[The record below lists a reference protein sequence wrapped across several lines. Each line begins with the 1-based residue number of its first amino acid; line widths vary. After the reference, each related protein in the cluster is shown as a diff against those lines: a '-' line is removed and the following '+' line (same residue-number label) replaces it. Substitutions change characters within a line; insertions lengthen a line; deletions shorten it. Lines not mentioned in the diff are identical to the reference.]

1 MQAELSTNTIPQ
13 LKDVYKNYLDMVS
26 GKGTW
31 LSPILPSEIT
41 RQRNLADKIQNLQQ
55 LTTVATVPSW
65 FTATGFKGVHPLTG
79 PAQSHLKM
87 DFESAP
93 VGWISIYGQT
103 KTYRLTLGIFR
114 TTLSPSKDSST
125 SIMTFLG
132 GIGYK
137 ENGNEIWKP
146 FQISFSGADGYFTQ
160 TDTSIAVNISPDNY
174 CIIDLTKTPVI
185 QCRITVDNTPTSANP
200 NPKPT
205 IFNITGNPAEKAVY
219 NGKGGCVPICFGG
232 AGTNYI
238 SFTNV
243 KLTINNEEGLG
254 WLDHQW
260 LSAGV
265 PNSFIDQ
272 FIFGLMTKGKQ
283 KMGPKWIWLALQKTD
298 DLQTT
303 TEQYAGSI
311 VIDDTIKK
319 GQTVPTSFVYYKN
332 GTVVDYSMPG
342 SVKVLDMV
350 SGYPVVLELTIGDD
364 KFNINPIGNAV
375 NEVILNNGTQNWE
388 GPAQVTQNGKPW
400 GVGFLEVNNMKP
412 GNTAIEDVLKDQGI
426 IEDSL
431 QFPAYWSNALLI
443 PIIVICIILA
453 PIVIFLILK
462 NKR

>member
-1 MQAELSTNTIPQ
+1 
-13 LKDVYKNYLDMVS
+13 
-26 GKGTW
+26 
-31 LSPILPSEIT
+31 
-41 RQRNLADKIQNLQQ
+41 
-55 LTTVATVPSW
+55 
-65 FTATGFKGVHPLTG
+65 
-79 PAQSHLKM
+79 
-87 DFESAP
+87 
-93 VGWISIYGQT
+93 
-103 KTYRLTLGIFR
+103 
-114 TTLSPSKDSST
+114 
-125 SIMTFLG
+125 
-132 GIGYK
+132 
-137 ENGNEIWKP
+137 
-146 FQISFSGADGYFTQ
+146 
-160 TDTSIAVNISPDNY
+160 VNISADNY

-185 QCRITVDNTPTSANP
+185 QCGITVDNTTF
-200 NPKPT
+200 
-205 IFNITGNPAEKAVY
+205 IITGNPAGKAVY

-232 AGTNYI
+232 VGTNYI

-265 PNSFIDQ
+265 PNSFIEQ
-272 FIFGLMTKGKQ
+272 FIFGLITKGKQ
-283 KMGPKWIWLALQKTD
+283 KTGPKWIWMALQKTD

-303 TEQYAGSI
+303 TEQYQGTV
-311 VIDDTIKK
+311 VIDGTIKK
-319 GQTVPTSFVYYKN
+319 GQTIPASFIYYKN
-332 GTVVDYSMPG
+332 GTVVDYAISG

>member
-1 MQAELSTNTIPQ
+1 MLNNKMKAELNESNPGA
-13 LKDVYKNYLDMVS
+13 LKKVYKDYLDS
-26 GKGTW
+26 TANKGTW
-31 LSPILPSEIT
+31 MSPILQSEIK
-41 RQRNLADKIQNLQQ
+41 RQHDLVDKTSGIAE

-65 FTATGFKGVHPLTG
+65 FTATGFKGVQPLTG

-87 DFESAP
+87 DFESTPA
-93 VGWISIYGQT
+93 GWISIYGQT
-103 KTYRLTLGIFR
+103 SKYRLTLGIFR

-160 TDTSIAVNISPDNY
+160 TDTSISVNISQDNY
-174 CIIDLTKTPVI
+174 CFIDLTKTPVI
-185 QCRITVDNTPTSANP
+185 RCGITVDNTTF
-200 NPKPT
+200 
-205 IFNITGNPAEKAVY
+205 IITGNPVGKAVY

-243 KLTINNEEGLG
+243 KLTINGEKGLG

-260 LSAGV
+260 ISGGV
-265 PNSFIDQ
+265 PAPPIDQ
-272 FIFGLMTKGKQ
+272 FIFGLITKGKQ

-319 GQTVPTSFVYYKN
+319 GQIVSTSFVYYKN
-332 GTVVDYSMPG
+332 DTVVDYSMPG
-342 SVKVLDMV
+342 SVKVLDIV

-375 NEVILNNGTQNWE
+375 NVVILNNGTRNWE

-400 GVGFLEVNNMKP
+400 GVGFLEVNSMKP
-412 GNTAIEDVLKDQGI
+412 GNTAIVDVLKSQKI
-426 IEDSL
+426 IGENEEVH
-431 QFPAYWSNALLI
+431 FPGYWSNAFSI
-443 PIIVICIILA
+443 FIILSS
-453 PIVIFLILK
+453 IILVLTSYFLL
-462 NKR
+462 R

>member
-1 MQAELSTNTIPQ
+1 MKAELNESNPRA
-13 LKDVYKNYLDMVS
+13 LKKVYKDYLDS
-26 GKGTW
+26 TANKGTW
-31 LSPILPSEIT
+31 MSPVLQSEIK
-41 RQRNLADKIQNLQQ
+41 RQHYLVDKTTSLAD

-65 FTATGFKGVHPLTG
+65 FTATGFKGVQPLTG

-87 DFESAP
+87 DFESTP
-93 VGWISIYGQT
+93 TGWIGIYGQT
-103 KTYRLTLGIFR
+103 QKYRLTFGIAR

-125 SIMTFLG
+125 SIMSFFG
-132 GIGYK
+132 GLGYK
-137 ENGNEIWKP
+137 DDKGEEQWKP
-146 FQISFSGADGYFTQ
+146 FHNLFSGADDQFTQ
-160 TDTSIAVNISPDNY
+160 TDTSIVVNLSKDNY
-174 CIIDLTKTPVI
+174 CIIDLTKDPVI
-185 QCRITVDNTPTSANP
+185 RCKITINNTT
-200 NPKPT
+200 
-205 IFNITGNPAEKAVY
+205 FNITGNPVEKAVY

-232 AGTNYI
+232 VGTNYI

-243 KLTINNEEGLG
+243 KLTINDEEGLG

-265 PNSFIDQ
+265 PNSFIEQ
-272 FIFGLMTKGKQ
+272 FIFGLITKGKQ
-283 KMGPKWIWLALQKTD
+283 KTGPKWIWMALQKTD

-303 TEQYAGSI
+303 TEQYQGTV
-311 VIDDTIKK
+311 VIDGTIKK
-319 GQTVPTSFVYYKN
+319 GQTIPASFIYYKN
-332 GTVVDYSMPG
+332 GTVVDYAISG